1 MQQLVYHNPG
11 TMESF
16 SELLSEFIKRIGVTD
31 AELARRLG
39 VSRQT
44 IFRWRE
50 GLTQRPRHRQD
61 VLEMAAK
68 LRLTP
73 PERDRLL
80 LAAGFQPQEPMEGA
94 HPAEPHEAL
103 RMPPTPPARVSL
115 HWHSKSWWGIALI
128 AALSILILVVV
139 SGFWREIAV
148 WLGIPVQSR
157 SGTTQWPI
165 AAAPDET
172 LILISEFA
180 NYGGEQI
187 GYNVAGRLQEA
198 LQDTFD
204 EAGLEQVRI
213 ERIPEIIAEDA
224 SAQRVGIEL
233 QAALVLWGEYDSG
246 RVIAVTTVPDA
257 EGQVEGWEK
266 RWLFATSEELSAT
279 INTDLPRD
287 VEWIALYVLGQIHFW
302 DGRHQEA
309 ETVFK
314 RALTVPPGDTETLAV
329 VYFFLGFLNSE
340 KTDADLDEVIA
351 YYSEALARWPGLI
364 SAVNNR
370 GVAYLQ
376 RNALGDLERAEADL
390 RRAITASPTL
400 APARVNL
407 ALILIEQDPSHIDEV
422 LSFLEEAEELQPEL
436 VGAQNGLCWYYSL
449 AGRPEEALPHCD
461 LAVELDTTGNSNDS
475 RGLTLALLGR
485 YQEAAE
491 EFQTF
496 LDRLQSQNSAAYDR
510 FAPTRALWIEAL
522 EAGENPFDASVLQA
536 LLRE

>member
-1 MQQLVYHNPG
+1 MQQLVYHSRG

-16 SELLSEFIKRIGVTD
+16 SELLSVFIKRIGVTD

-50 GLTQRPRHRQD
+50 GLTQRPRHRPD

-68 LRLTP
+68 LRLTAH
-73 PERDRLL
+73 ERDQLL
-80 LAAGFQPQEPMEGA
+80 LAAGFQPEDPIEEMLPTG
-94 HPAEPHEAL
+94 PHETQRL
-103 RMPPTPPARVSL
+103 PPLSLTRVSL
-115 HWHSKSWWGIALI
+115 RWLTKSWWGITLI
-128 AALSILILVVV
+128 AAISILILVVV
-139 SGFWREIAV
+139 SGFWRDVAV

-157 SGTTQWPI
+157 SGPPQWP
-165 AAAPDET
+165 AAAEPDET
-172 LILISEFA
+172 LILVSEFA
-180 NYGGEQI
+180 NYGGVQI

-198 LQDTFD
+198 LHSTLL
-204 EAGLEQVRI
+204 EAGLERVRI
-213 ERIPEIIAEDA
+213 ERIPETITEEA

-257 EGQVEGWEK
+257 DVQIEGWEQ
-266 RWLFATSEELSAT
+266 RWLLAASEELSAT
-279 INTDLPRD
+279 INTDMPRD
-287 VEWIALYVLGQIHFW
+287 VQWIAMYVLGQIHFW
-302 DGRHQEA
+302 DGQHQEA
-309 ETVFK
+309 EIVFK
-314 RALTVPPGDTETLAV
+314 RALIDPPEDSQTLAV
-329 VYFFLGFLNSE
+329 VYFFLGLLNSE
-340 KTDADLDEVIA
+340 KTEADLDEVIA
-351 YYSEALARWPGLI
+351 YYSEALALWPGLI

-376 RNALGDLERAEADL
+376 RNAPGDLERAEADL
-390 RRAITASPTL
+390 RRAISASPRY

-407 ALILIEQDPSHIDEV
+407 ALTIIEQDPSHLDEV
-422 LSFLEEAEELQPEL
+422 LDLLEEAEDLQPEL

-496 LDRLQSQNSAAYDR
+496 LDMLQSKNSAAYNR
-510 FAPTRALWIEAL
+510 FAPTRALWIE
-522 EAGENPFDASVLQA
+522 NASVLQA